1 MIDGERMKIKTV
13 KKMNNIVPILWL
25 LFVWCVPVVMAQ
37 TEQTRLFEYDAGET
51 LDIRENAVENRPG
64 VKIYDISYASP
75 KGGRVTAYLVVPA
88 EKGKFGGAIFL
99 HGSGANR
106 GQFLPEALRLAPR
119 GIVSLIID
127 APSARPE
134 PWRKSPYTYLE
145 ADRDIRVQSV
155 IDLRRAV
162 DLLTARRDVDAKRI
176 AFVGYSLGATVGG
189 VLAGVEKRIKAY
201 VLMTAA
207 GSQIEFWRE
216 PNNPVVEDFKKRL
229 TPERFELYVK
239 SLEPV
244 EQINYIN
251 QAAPAKLF
259 FQFAKED
266 EIIPVESAKKFYEA
280 ASKPKTV
287 KWYKTK
293 HSLNAQATTDRMNWV
308 IEQVGSPL
316 LREFSE
322 PN

>member
-1 MIDGERMKIKTV
+1 MRVEMLKNPNSAGL
-13 KKMNNIVPILWL
+13 ILL
-25 LFVWCVPVVMAQ
+25 LLLNGYVAAAAQ
-37 TEQTRLFEYDAGET
+37 TANQAEASRLFDYDASAAV
-51 LDIRENAVENRPG
+51 DIKENAVEDRQG
-64 VKIYDISYASP
+64 VKLHDISYASP

-106 GQFLPEALRLAPR
+106 SQFLPEALRIAR
-119 GIVSLIID
+119 QGIVSLVLD
-127 APSARPE
+127 APAARPE
-134 PWRKSPYTYLE
+134 AWRKSPYAYLE
-145 ADRDIRVQSV
+145 ADRDIRVQTV

-162 DLLTARRDVDAKRI
+162 DLLTARRDTDAKRI
-176 AFVGYSLGATVGG
+176 AFIGYSLGAPVAG

-207 GSQIEFWRE
+207 GSQIDFWRE
-216 PNNPVVEDFKKRL
+216 KNNPVVEDLKKRL

-244 EQINYIN
+244 EQINYIK

-266 EIIPVESAKKFYEA
+266 EIIPVDAAKKFYEA

-308 IEQVGSPL
+308 VEQVGSPL
-316 LREFSE
+316 AKEF
-322 PN
+322 

>member
-1 MIDGERMKIKTV
+1 MKGERSKKFGGVGILLLVLIYCTGVAAQNSAQMEPTKLFDYNADESPDV
-13 KKMNNIVPILWL
+13 K
-25 LFVWCVPVVMAQ
+25 
-37 TEQTRLFEYDAGET
+37 
-51 LDIRENAVENRPG
+51 ENAVTTEEG

-75 KGGRVTAYLVVPA
+75 KSGRVTAYLVVPA

-99 HGSGANR
+99 HGSGASR
-106 GQFLPEALRLAPR
+106 QQFLPEAVRIAKR
-119 GIVSLIID
+119 GVISMVID

-134 PWRKSPYTYLE
+134 PWKKSPYTYLE
-145 ADRDIRVQSV
+145 ADRDIRVQTV
-155 IDLRRAV
+155 VDLRRAV
-162 DLLTARRDVDAKRI
+162 DILVARRDIDAKRI
-176 AFVGYSLGATVGG
+176 AFIGYSLGATIGG

-201 VLMTAA
+201 ILMTAA

-216 PNNPVVEDFKKRL
+216 PNNATVESLKKRL

-244 EQINYIN
+244 EQINYIK

-266 EIIPVESAKKFYEA
+266 KIIPVDAAQRFYDA

-287 KWYKTK
+287 KWYKTG
-293 HSLNAQATTDRMNWV
+293 HELNAQATTDRMNWV
-308 IEQVGSPL
+308 VEQVGSRLPE
-316 LREFSE
+316 EF
-322 PN
+322 

>member
-1 MIDGERMKIKTV
+1 MYVVRI
-13 KKMNNIVPILWL
+13 ILL
-25 LFVWCVPVVMAQ
+25 VLVGSACGAAQ
-37 TEQTRLFEYDAGET
+37 TPKQPATASLFDYNANESPDVKES
-51 LDIRENAVENRPG
+51 AVESEQG
-64 VKIYDISYASP
+64 VRVHDISYASP

-88 EKGKFGGAIFL
+88 EKGKFGGAVFL
-99 HGSGANR
+99 HGSGASR
-106 GQFLPEALRLAPR
+106 KQFLPEAVRVAQR
-119 GIVSLIID
+119 GIVSLLID

-134 PWRKSPYTYLE
+134 PWQKSPYTYLE
-145 ADRDIRVQSV
+145 ADRDIRVQTV

-162 DLLTARRDVDAKRI
+162 DLLVARRDIDPKRI
-176 AFVGYSLGATVGG
+176 AFIGYSLGATIGG

-216 PNNPVVEDFKKRL
+216 PNNQAAENLKKRL

-244 EQINYIN
+244 EQIEYIK

-266 EIIPVESAKKFYEA
+266 EIIPVDAAQRFYDA

-287 KWYKTK
+287 KWYKTG
-293 HSLNAQATTDRMNWV
+293 HSLNAQASTDRMNWV
-308 IEQVGSPL
+308 VEQIGSVL
-316 LREFSE
+316 LPPPEL
-322 PN
+322 